1 MVTLIELKKAKMA
14 ALKNKDTNAQNV
26 MGVLIAAY
34 QKAESDKK
42 VKGQEMTDADMV
54 SILNKVL
61 KELEDEKAMYESANR
76 TVEAANS
83 LVQMEIVK
91 SYMPAMMSEEEV
103 RKVIEGLED
112 KSIKN
117 VMMVFKSQYAGKV
130 DMGLVSKVARE
141 YQGK

>member
-1 MVTLIELKKAKMA
+1 MVTLIELKKAKMV

-76 TVEAANS
+76 TVEAANI
-83 LVQMEIVK
+83 LAQMEIVK

>member
-1 MVTLIELKKAKMA
+1 MVTLIELKKAKMV

-26 MGVLIAAY
+26 LGVLIAAY

-83 LVQMEIVK
+83 LAQMEIVK